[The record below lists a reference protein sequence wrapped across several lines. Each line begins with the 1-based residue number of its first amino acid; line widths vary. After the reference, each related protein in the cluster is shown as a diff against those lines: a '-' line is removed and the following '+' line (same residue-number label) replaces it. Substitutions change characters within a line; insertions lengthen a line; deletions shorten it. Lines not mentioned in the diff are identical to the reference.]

1 MRLRKGHLLGIGL
14 AVLAMLLFSVT
25 YAFYKACGT
34 VLPNTHTIFFQS
46 FFSWIIVLPFA
57 LKGGIKELVTPN
69 LGKIA
74 IRTIFGVLS
83 LYFITLALQRV
94 TLSEVVTLNN
104 AAPLFI
110 PIILWLWHRNAI
122 SLKLAVGLLIGFA
135 GVCVILRP
143 GFAEVKLAHLFAF
156 FSAIS
161 SAMLLII
168 TRQIAHEPFRR
179 ILFYYFLIFW
189 LVLLPFI
196 FTGWAPF
203 PPVIWLYI
211 ASAAISMILAQ
222 VCFTYSLRYASSN
235 EVAPIIYTSV
245 IFAGLID
252 WLIWKETPDLLSLVG
267 MIVVC
272 AGGILTLNFS
282 QKKSSH

>member
-1 MRLRKGHLLGIGL
+1 
-14 AVLAMLLFSVT
+14 
-25 YAFYKACGT
+25 
-34 VLPNTHTIFFQS
+34 
-46 FFSWIIVLPFA
+46 
-57 LKGGIKELVTPN
+57 
-69 LGKIA
+69 
-74 IRTIFGVLS
+74 
-83 LYFITLALQRV
+83 
-94 TLSEVVTLNN
+94 
-104 AAPLFI
+104 
-110 PIILWLWHRNAI
+110 
-122 SLKLAVGLLIGFA
+122 
-135 GVCVILRP
+135 
-143 GFAEVKLAHLFAF
+143 
-156 FSAIS
+156 
-161 SAMLLII
+161 MLLII
-168 TRQIAHEPFRR
+168 TRKIAHEPFRR

-203 PPVIWLYI
+203 PPIIWLYI

-267 MIVVC
+267 MAVVC